1 MPVRVTVTLPED
13 ILSELDSV
21 AREEGRTRSDVVRE
35 AAAGYL
41 AGRAAV
47 AEGTARSRA
56 VDDGISWLEG
66 VATTSGATTSD
77 AGGEDSLTV
86 LRELRGVAEDTAGG
100 PIPPARRPRAK
111 RRRP

>member
-13 ILSELDSV
+13 IFSELDSV

-41 AGRAAV
+41 AGRTAV
-47 AEGTARSRA
+47 AEATARSRA
-56 VDDGISWLEG
+56 IDDGISWLEG
-66 VATTSGATTSD
+66 VATNSGATSD
-77 AGGEDSLTV
+77 AEREDSLTV

-100 PIPPARRPRAK
+100 PIPRARRPRAK
-111 RRRP
+111 RRQP